1 MNNQDK
7 ILQNAVFWV
16 EIDKVAPNPY
26 QPRKDFDEQALQ
38 DLADSIRQYGVLQP
52 LTVSRKEHEKADGGF
67 LTTYELIAGERRLR
81 ASKIAGLKQ
90 IPVIIRIGDDDQTK
104 LELAIIEN
112 LQREDLNPIDRAKA
126 FNQLASDFNFKH
138 TEIAKKM
145 GKSREY
151 VSNSLR
157 LLALPEEIQEALSK
171 GRISEGHTRPLLMLT
186 DKEDEQMTLFREMLI
201 RKMTVREAE
210 NLARKVAQDKVR
222 KKQYV
227 KDPNILEIE
236 SDLAQKLGTRVHIE
250 KRDVGGVITIDF
262 FSVEDLETIVEQIK
276 AAQKAGEGSMADKLK
291 NAALAMGIG
300 TTANSTP
307 AVDNSISLNFEK
319 TLEEIK
325 NPQLV
330 EDADPTAHALE
341 KDITQKPEALEE
353 EIQDNPHELIDD
365 RGAAES
371 KQDENTED
379 DDLYNI
385 KNFVI

>member
-1 MNNQDK
+1 MNNQEK

-16 EIDKVAPNPY
+16 DIDKVAPNPY
-26 QPRKDFDEQALQ
+26 QPRRDFDEQALQ
-38 DLADSIRQYGVLQP
+38 DLADSIRQYGILQP

-67 LTTYELIAGERRLR
+67 MTTYELIAGERRLR

-90 IPVIIRIGDDDQTK
+90 IPVIIRIGDDNQTK

-126 FNQLASDFNFKH
+126 FNQLASEFSFKH

-157 LLALPEEIQEALSK
+157 LLALPEEIQEALSR

-186 DKEDEQMTLFREMLI
+186 DKKDEQMTLFREMLI

-236 SDLAQKLGTRVHIE
+236 TDLAEKLGTRVHIE
-250 KRDVGGVITIDF
+250 KRDVGGVIAIDF
-262 FSVEDLETIVEQIK
+262 FSVEDLENIVEQIK
-276 AAQKAGEGSMADKLK
+276 AAQRSAAGGGMSEKLK
-291 NAALAMGIG
+291 NAAIAMGVSQSIVPE
-300 TTANSTP
+300 TAVTTP
-307 AVDNSISLNFEK
+307 AVESTVAANFEK
-319 TLEEIK
+319 AMEEIVNPEVVLEEGEETIEDS
-325 NPQLV
+325 QL
-330 EDADPTAHALE
+330 L
-341 KDITQKPEALEE
+341 
-353 EIQDNPHELIDD
+353 DD
-365 RGAAES
+365 RGTDEVKSDDNAEY
-371 KQDENTED
+371 DE
-379 DDLYNI
+379 LYNI